1 MGNESDKS
9 PQVPETSEPAKKN
22 NDPQKKFFWEVVEQ
36 QWPIVK
42 LIRAYIRR
50 EGKAIWDGW
59 MFFGILALL
68 GGCFTCSLGYEWGTK
83 KLETVRKDD
92 NKQIDTLAGQLKD
105 AKQERDKNQ
114 LLLAPFQAMAIQV
127 YTNVPI
133 DKRLEY
139 FTSQFLSFKTNL
151 LTEIE
156 SERPSFQLYNDNIL
170 ITNGAVISIKKDRT
184 VKLNV
189 RNASKITAEQLKILV
204 IAPAGIATTNF
215 IGGAFWN
222 SSEVGMYSSADARI
236 APTELL
242 NGWEWVAQIPFAG
255 YTI

>member
-1 MGNESDKS
+1 
-9 PQVPETSEPAKKN
+9 
-22 NDPQKKFFWEVVEQ
+22 
-36 QWPIVK
+36 
-42 LIRAYIRR
+42 
-50 EGKAIWDGW
+50 

-139 FTSQFLSFKTNL
+139 LTAQVGSISSNL
-151 LTEIE
+151 LTTIE
-156 SERPSFQLYNDNIL
+156 SERPSFDLYFYDKL
-170 ITNGAVISIKKDRT
+170 ITNGSTISLKENRT
-184 VKLNV
+184 VSLTV
-189 RNASKITAEQLKILV
+189 RNASSITAEQLTVLFLT
-204 IAPAGIATTNF
+204 PNGIATTNL
-215 IGGAFWN
+215 IGGDFWKPFDVKSLDISNTTIVRNQKFN
-222 SSEVGMYSSADARI
+222 SWQWISQDPVQGIGLKSVNTFSITTNMTWPVIGDAEFRVSANNSKLQRYVV
-236 APTELL
+236 TLE
-242 NGWEWVAQIPFAG
+242 F
-255 YTI
+255 